1 MAQQQPNILLVVVD
15 CLRADRT
22 LEAQR
27 SAQIP
32 ALQSLAR
39 RGAAFS
45 HMITVN
51 SVTIPCM
58 TSVFSGVYPV
68 NHGVRGMRGRRI
80 SDHFPL
86 LAEILR
92 DAGYHTYAEVT
103 SPLGPHLRLN
113 RGFDEY
119 HLRKGGTN
127 PFVGEWGDGFIDR
140 FKNRELKEP
149 WFMYLHLW
157 EVHQPRHVLPQYNHA
172 DFGATAY
179 DRAIT
184 GVDAR
189 LGELMEALDDHT
201 LVLVT
206 ADHGEKIPDSKFES
220 RIENQKNLYKKLLA
234 RVFPAKIMRYIDGV
248 ATRVWYRSTRFLRR
262 VGVLKTSLATLTGHG
277 YHVYDIFVRVPL
289 ILAGPGVS
297 PVEGLVRDQIRQ
309 IDIFPTILD
318 LVGLADRIPDTID
331 GRSLV
336 PLLRGT
342 ALEPAPVFIETW
354 VTDSKLSMYYGVRT
368 NEWKYAYRPHNP
380 ERDEELFNLRT
391 DPEEKTNVADAHPD
405 VVAEMRELA
414 FQHFEAPQPDQQAGD
429 ELTEEELAVLTE
441 HLQELGYIE

>member
-1 MAQQQPNILLVVVD
+1 MALNQPNILLVVVD
-15 CLRADRT
+15 CLRADHT
-22 LEAQR
+22 LESQR
-27 SAQIP
+27 SAQVP
-32 ALQSLAR
+32 TLQSLAR

-58 TSVFSGVYPV
+58 TSMLSGVYPV
-68 NHGVRGMRGRRI
+68 NHGVRGMKGRRI
-80 SDHFPL
+80 SGHFPL
-86 LAEILR
+86 LAEILH

-103 SPLGPHLRLN
+103 SPLGPHLHLD

-119 HLRKGGTN
+119 HLRKGGSH
-127 PFVGEWGDGFIDR
+127 PFVGTWGDDFIAR

-157 EVHQPRHVLPQYNHA
+157 EVHQPRHVLPQYNYPEY
-172 DFGATAY
+172 GATAY
-179 DRAIT
+179 DRAVT

-189 LGELMEALDDHT
+189 LGELMDALDDQT
-201 LVLVT
+201 LILVT
-206 ADHGEKIPDSKFES
+206 ADHGEKIPDSKLES

-234 RVFPAKIMRYIDGV
+234 RIFPARVARSIDGV
-248 ATRVWYRSTRFLRR
+248 ATRAWYRCTRFLRR

-277 YHVYDIFVRVPL
+277 YHVYDIFVRVPFL
-289 ILAGPGVS
+289 IAGPGIF
-297 PVEGLVRDQIRQ
+297 PVEGLVRDQVRQ

-318 LVGLADRIPDTID
+318 LAGLADRIPGRID

-336 PLLRGT
+336 PLLRGE
-342 ALEPAPVFIETW
+342 ALEPMPIFIETW
-354 VTDSKLSMYYGVRT
+354 VTDSELSLYYGVRT
-368 NEWKYAYRPHNP
+368 EEWKYAYRPHNP
-380 ERDEELFNLRT
+380 QRDEELFDLRI
-391 DPEEKTNVADAHPD
+391 DPQETTNVADAHSD
-405 VVAEMRELA
+405 VIAQMRELA
-414 FQHFEAPQPDQQAGD
+414 FQHFEVAQPDQQAGD